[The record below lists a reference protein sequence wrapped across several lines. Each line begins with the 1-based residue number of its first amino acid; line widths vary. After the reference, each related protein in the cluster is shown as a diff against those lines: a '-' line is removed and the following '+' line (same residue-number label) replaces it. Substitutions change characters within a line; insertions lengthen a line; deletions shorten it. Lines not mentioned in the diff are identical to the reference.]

1 MTKRTNKQIALTLFT
16 LALYTFLLGWKI
28 ALVISFTISFH
39 EYSHILAARYLKLKT
54 GGFSLIPGV
63 GGLALLLEQPKSQA
77 QQATVSLAG
86 PIGGGVLAL
95 IVFGI
100 YCATGVP
107 FWGATA
113 CWMLFVQLINLAP
126 LTSVLD
132 GGQVMNAITYS
143 ISRKLG
149 LIMNIISMVVG
160 LIFFLFWNVLIA
172 FFLLFFGGTQLS
184 REYQN
189 WKHYKAGEQYL
200 CSNNYLYPPRSLNK
214 KEMALTIGTW
224 IAAVIVLGLPMVW
237 LLNQG
242 VSWHLR

>member
-16 LALYTFLLGWKI
+16 VALYTFLLGWKI

-100 YCATGVP
+100 YCAMGSS

-113 CWMLFVQLINLAP
+113 CWMLFIQLANLIP
-126 LTSVLD
+126 VSILD
-132 GGQVMNAITYS
+132 GGQVLNSITYS
-143 ISRKLG
+143 YNRKLG
-149 LIMNIISMVVG
+149 MWINAVATG
-160 LIFFLFWNVLIA
+160 LAFLFFMFRNPFIA
-172 FFLLFFGGTQLS
+172 FFIMFLGGSAVQ
-184 REYQN
+184 REFRNY
-189 WKHYKAGEQYL
+189 KHFQAGERYL
-200 CSNNYLYPPRSLNK
+200 CDNNYLYPPKTMNK
-214 KEMALTIGTW
+214 RQV
-224 IAAVIVLGLPMVW
+224 AAVLTVWAAALFVLGSPMYW
-237 LLNQG
+237 LITQG
-242 VSWHLR
+242 ISWRIV